1 MGPVSSLEL
10 LVDAAVG
17 ESELQTFSRKV
28 LFYPFLC
35 YKLNDKKDVSCLLCS
50 VLLSYNLVFVFSYT
64 WTVKSSQLSYCFSI
78 C

>member
-10 LVDAAVG
+10 IVDAAVG

-35 YKLNDKKDVSCLLCS
+35 YKLNDKKYVSCLLCS
-50 VLLSYNLVFVFSYT
+50 VLLS
-64 WTVKSSQLSYCFSI
+64 
-78 C
+78 